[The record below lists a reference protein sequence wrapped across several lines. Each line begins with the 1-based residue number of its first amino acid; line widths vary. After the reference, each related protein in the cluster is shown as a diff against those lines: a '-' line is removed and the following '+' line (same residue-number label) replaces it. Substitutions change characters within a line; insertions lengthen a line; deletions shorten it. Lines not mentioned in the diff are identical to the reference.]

1 MDALEFIKERNRMCK
16 SFDDDCDC
24 SNSPL
29 VRMSAAILLLGYQKP
44 HILAHMESAMAQ
56 KNVMCVVVRVMKL
69 DAVSI
74 PKSAKKLF
82 KPILWLLRSQ
92 RVSIVCL
99 ILRTVEMEFAP
110 ASWGRM

>member
-1 MDALEFIKERNRMCK
+1 MSKCNCYHERSERRYI
-16 SFDDDCDC
+16 
-24 SNSPL
+24 L
-29 VRMSAAILLLGYQKP
+29 ILLLGYQKP

-56 KNVMCVVVRVMKL
+56 KNVMCVVVRAMKL

-74 PKSAKKLF
+74 PKSAKKPF
-82 KPILWLLRSQ
+82 KPILWPLKNQ